1 VETGYFGR
9 FNASPV
15 AGGEDEV
22 TMGLYMVKIT
32 LVFDFATRGIGDK
45 NGKGVGSWV
54 YKSCF
59 IIGDSRG
66 PEIGEPIVHVF
77 LTVSVNELRCDTRD

>member
-1 VETGYFGR
+1 VGGVETGYFGR

-32 LVFDFATRGIGDK
+32 LVFDFVA
-45 NGKGVGSWV
+45 
-54 YKSCF
+54 
-59 IIGDSRG
+59 
-66 PEIGEPIVHVF
+66 
-77 LTVSVNELRCDTRD
+77 